1 MSPESTAADSVRSC
15 SGERR
20 SHVRRRK
27 VADPLA
33 RDANVS
39 RGWLLFLRSPN
50 VVDASARV
58 NPRLNPTFCL
68 LPWRDGASSFSVKA
82 AQMSRVHCETAED
95 SRVHYETDY
104 VEAIGQRM
112 RVPETLKVAGVGVP
126 APQRPP
132 GAHSALMQV
141 PERIVVAGDG
151 EARFS
156 CPRDLDLI
164 QCVAGAELLDMKAPP
179 HVLTLAQLPLDSL
192 ETRRASE
199 GESEPARTAP
209 PRSGEA
215 APTRHGRQVIRGDVS
230 PHVPRPVP
238 PRGRRRQP
246 DRHHGGRLPA
256 LRPVG
261 HAPGLPTAPPALGR
275 RPATVAGGP
284 GAGLG
289 RQPRRVWLGG
299 RLLHTTTDREAQ
311 PPSADAGG
319 RKQGTLQARSAAVF
333 CYRGLLAGQHL
344 GLVPPLRRKQ
354 RRSFTFTGHTN
365 ILLRSWLPSRDLGAH
380 SAPSTA
386 TEVPI
391 YVTAESQSLT
401 DVIMKW
407 GMIIG

>member
-141 PERIVVAGDG
+141 PERIVVAAGDG

-230 PHVPRPVP
+230 VTPSPSAPPVHTCPARCP
-238 PRGRRRQP
+238 PEDADVNPTATTAEGFLLYVQSATRRAYQRLLRLLDDGQRRSLVDLALASDVNPDEFGLADASSIRRQIVKLN
-246 DRHHGGRLPA
+246 RRLQMLEEENKERSRREA
-256 LRPVG
+256 L
-261 HAPGLPTAPPALGR
+261 LYS
-275 RPATVAGGP
+275 ATVAFW
-284 GAGLG
+284 LVNTWVWF
-289 RQPRRVWLGG
+289 RR
-299 RLLHTTTDREAQ
+299 
-311 PPSADAGG
+311 
-319 RKQGTLQARSAAVF
+319 
-333 CYRGLLAGQHL
+333 
-344 GLVPPLRRKQ
+344 
-354 RRSFTFTGHTN
+354 
-365 ILLRSWLPSRDLGAH
+365 
-380 SAPSTA
+380 
-386 TEVPI
+386 
-391 YVTAESQSLT
+391 
-401 DVIMKW
+401 
-407 GMIIG
+407 